1 MNLRSCINRLKA
13 AVSLFLIVAAVFFSV
28 LFVGYLS
35 NVRADDIAP
44 ALGKVFGIVVIFAIF
59 HLIKWMITKR
69 D

>member
-1 MNLRSCINRLKA
+1 MSLRSWINRLKA

-28 LFVGYLS
+28 LFVGYLG
-35 NVRADDIAP
+35 NVKADDIAP
-44 ALGKVFGIVVIFAIF
+44 ALGKVFGIVVVFAIF